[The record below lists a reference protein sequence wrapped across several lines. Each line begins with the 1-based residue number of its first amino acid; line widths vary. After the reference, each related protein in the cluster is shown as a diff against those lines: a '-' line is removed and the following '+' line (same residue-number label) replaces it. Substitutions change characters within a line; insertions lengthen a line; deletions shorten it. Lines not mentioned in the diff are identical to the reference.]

1 MLGEPARSHEAVL
14 TESGAIPESVRE
26 LISRSVHSIEELEVL
41 LVLRGPVMR
50 SWTAAQLA
58 SELRL
63 PEGVLLTALQALVVS
78 ELALQLDD
86 SPPLQYQYRLQV
98 PEAEEAVEDLAEIYA
113 QNRVEVLMLISS
125 NAIER
130 VRKGALRTFS
140 DAFRLRGRKKDG

>member
-1 MLGEPARSHEAVL
+1 MLGTHEAVL

-26 LISRSVHSIEELEVL
+26 LISRSVQSIEALEVL

-63 PEGVLLTALQALVVS
+63 PEGVLVSALQALVVS
-78 ELALQLDD
+78 ELALQVDD
-86 SPPLQYQYRLQV
+86 SRPLRYQYRLQV

-125 NAIER
+125 NAIDR

-140 DAFRLRGRKKDG
+140 DAFRLRGRKNDG

>member
-1 MLGEPARSHEAVL
+1 V

-26 LISRSVHSIEELEVL
+26 LISRAVQSIEELEVL

-63 PEGVLLTALQALVVS
+63 PEGVLVTALQALVVS
-78 ELALQLDD
+78 ELALQVND
-86 SPPLQYQYRLQV
+86 STPLQYQYRLQV

-125 NAIER
+125 NAIDR